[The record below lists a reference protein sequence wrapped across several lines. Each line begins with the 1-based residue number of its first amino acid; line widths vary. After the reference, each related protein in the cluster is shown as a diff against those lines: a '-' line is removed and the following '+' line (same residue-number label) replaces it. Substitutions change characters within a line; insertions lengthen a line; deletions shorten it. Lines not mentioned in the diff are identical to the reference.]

1 MKFKGHGTHTVE
13 SKLQEDCASKFREI
27 MKNWWFLQ

>member
-13 SKLQEDCASKFREI
+13 SKSQEDCANRFREI
-27 MKNWWFLQ
+27 MKN